1 MGHGNPQTVGTSQTA
16 FPWRNA
22 GLLTG
27 NTTHAAVEVLLKDKA
42 FGGDRYKLQGYYN
55 YTSPEI
61 PNWRRFYFNQNW
73 ERLVEVKGKYD
84 PFNVFGKPITAETP
98 STPESDQVI
107 SVECEQAPAYQQ
119 QNEEKKGTWADVV
132 RG

>member
-1 MGHGNPQTVGTSQTA
+1 M
-16 FPWRNA
+16 
-22 GLLTG
+22 
-27 NTTHAAVEVLLKDKA
+27 
-42 FGGDRYKLQGYYN
+42 
-55 YTSPEI
+55 
-61 PNWRRFYFNQNW
+61 
-73 ERLVEVKGKYD
+73 EVKGKYD